1 MSEAELKR
9 NPVLTDYTVRD
20 LNADPTLPYEDNTFD
35 VITNVVSVDYLN
47 KPLVRNIVDMHV
59 ASVYLCSGCTS
70 SVQCIA
76 L

>member
-47 KPLVRNIVDMHV
+47 KPLVRDIAVAMH
-59 ASVYLCSGCTS
+59 STRT
-70 SVQCIA
+70 
-76 L
+76 

>member
-20 LNADPTLPYEDNTFD
+20 LNADPSLPYEDNSFD

-47 KPLVRNIVDMHV
+47 RPLVRTIHPSFTVSIISRFENRHKTI
-59 ASVYLCSGCTS
+59 
-70 SVQCIA
+70 
-76 L
+76 

>member
-1 MSEAELKR
+1 MCDAGTGMSEAELKR

-47 KPLVRNIVDMHV
+47 KPLVRDIVVHAVHCTV
-59 ASVYLCSGCTS
+59 AV
-70 SVQCIA
+70 
-76 L
+76 